1 MYFDC
6 RNTRTVSFQHIFG
19 ANLVPS
25 NAVLASLNFL
35 VIKRILLMDDSLLL
49 VSSNWDAT

>member
-19 ANLVPS
+19 ANPVPS
-25 NAVLASLNFL
+25 NAVLTSLNFL